1 MDLDAECRSIFRFYF
16 KMFVKEIENKYGLVG
31 LNDVWKETMECEKK
45 KKRKKN
51 QQVLDHPQEQHLTRQ
66 DKLRSALHMMK
77 HDDLFR
83 HCIRNGIQPPHN
95 REDMIKAILARVL

>member
-16 KMFVKEIENKYGLVG
+16 KMFVKEIENKYGLIG
-31 LNDVWKETMECEKK
+31 LNDVWKETMECGK
-45 KKRKKN
+45 KKRRTKN
-51 QQVLDHPQEQHLTRQ
+51 QQVQDQPKEQHDERQ

-77 HDDLFR
+77 QDDLFR

-95 REDMIKAILARVL
+95 REDMIKAILARVR